1 MVYNNRKSSLEMRI
15 FFIEKISSFNILEEE
30 RKKRWKKIRFIEIK
44 YYRFSKIIKI
54 LINKNDTHGYD

>member
-1 MVYNNRKSSLEMRI
+1 MRI